1 MPSVPSPGLPRST
14 GVVPMNSVRS
24 MLALAIVLIS
34 IAAAFP
40 GTVAQAQ
47 DSREEATFPAEV
59 IREDFRH
66 LYETL
71 RAAHFDLYAYRSR
84 EAYDEFYRELLA
96 SIDAPM
102 DRAEV
107 VRLFTPFVTFGQIGH
122 ARIDFPVQEYIE
134 YALSGGTLLPLDI
147 RVEDGRTLITHNY
160 SGVPAL
166 APGTELVSINGRDAV
181 EWIERIGRLVS
192 AERPYM
198 THAQLESMF
207 PRLVWLAAGE
217 IQDFEIVVREGDGNE
232 AAITVDAVPVM
243 SVEEQKGTREALQHS
258 RKAEMLADDV
268 AYLRPGP
275 FYAAAEG
282 ETLEAFEAFIDAAF
296 RRFIASGAQDLVI
309 DLRNNPGG
317 DNSFSDP
324 MIAWIADKPFRF
336 ASQFV
341 VKASARTREVLRGL
355 AEQYPGGISAQMLE
369 AMKQHEDGDTFAFEI
384 PQVQPRN
391 PAFTGRTWVLVN
403 RHSYSNA
410 TSAAA
415 IIQDYGF
422 GTLLGEETSDLPTS
436 YASSAQF
443 TLPETGI
450 VVTYPKAYFV
460 RPSGDEALRGVVP
473 NHALEFPVVP
483 AGEDVV
489 LRDALRRV
497 LAERP

>member
-1 MPSVPSPGLPRST
+1 
-14 GVVPMNSVRS
+14 
-24 MLALAIVLIS
+24 MLTFAIVVLS
-34 IAAAFP
+34 IAAAMP
-40 GTVAQAQ
+40 GAVAQAQ
-47 DSREEATFPAEV
+47 DSSNEATFPAEV
-59 IREDFRH
+59 IREDFKH

-84 EAYDEFYRELLA
+84 EAYEDFYEEILA

-102 DRAEV
+102 NRAEV
-107 VRLFTPFVTFGQIGH
+107 VRLFTPFVSFGQIGH
-122 ARIDFPVQEYIE
+122 ARIDFPVQDYIE
-134 YALSGGTLLPLDI
+134 YALAGGTLLPLDI
-147 RVEDGRTLITHNY
+147 RVEDGRTFITHNY

-166 APGTELVSINGRDAV
+166 APETELVSINGRDAADWV
-181 EWIERIGRLVS
+181 ERIGRLVS

-207 PRLVWLAAGE
+207 PRLVWLEAGA
-217 IQDFEIVVREGDGNE
+217 FEVFDVTVRQGDGDE
-232 AAITVDAVPVM
+232 TTITVDAVPVI
-243 SVEEQKGTREALQHS
+243 SVEEQKGSREALQHS
-258 RKAEMLADDV
+258 RKAEMLADGI

-275 FYAAAEG
+275 FYATAEG
-282 ETLEAFEAFIDAAF
+282 ETLETFEAYIDAAF
-296 RRFIASGAQDLVI
+296 RGFVASGAQDLVI
-309 DLRNNPGG
+309 DLRHNPGG

-336 ASQFV
+336 ASKFV

-384 PQVQPRN
+384 PQVQPRDST
-391 PAFTGRTWVLVN
+391 FSGRTWVLVN

-473 NHALEFPVVP
+473 DHALDFPVVP
-483 AGEDVV
+483 AEEDVV
-489 LRDALRRV
+489 LRDALRLV